1 MNQSKKTKN
10 VTIKDVADLAGVS
23 LMTVS
28 RAIRKPESVSKK
40 TREQVELAISKLN
53 YIPDLSAGSLGRR
66 SNSIAL
72 ILPSLSFEG
81 HVRTVNA
88 LSVELREAGFHL
100 LIGDNF
106 YSPHEELELLRLL
119 LGHRPAGIVMINSAC
134 SDAGREML
142 LKSGVPVVESWH
154 LPKRPLGAVVG
165 FSHDSVGFAMTEHLI
180 KQGCKNIVFLSGPE
194 DSDPRGK
201 ERYLGHVRAM
211 EAHGLDGSPLL
222 VIEEDPLEISAGK
235 RGIKQLLEQFA
246 DADALV
252 CLTDRVAMG
261 AIMECR
267 RQNIQVPRDLAITGH
282 GGFDFSE
289 HLIPS
294 LTTTR
299 INAAEIGRQ
308 TAHLL
313 IEGIK
318 NQSTKPIEQYLDLGF
333 EIVARES
340 TLGE

>member
-119 LGHRPAGIVMINSAC
+119 LGHRPAGIVIYDQQRLLRRRAR
-134 SDAGREML
+134 DATQ
-142 LKSGVPVVESWH
+142 VWC
-154 LPKRPLGAVVG
+154 
-165 FSHDSVGFAMTEHLI
+165 T
-180 KQGCKNIVFLSGPE
+180 
-194 DSDPRGK
+194 
-201 ERYLGHVRAM
+201 
-211 EAHGLDGSPLL
+211 
-222 VIEEDPLEISAGK
+222 
-235 RGIKQLLEQFA
+235 
-246 DADALV
+246 
-252 CLTDRVAMG
+252 
-261 AIMECR
+261 R
-267 RQNIQVPRDLAITGH
+267 RR
-282 GGFDFSE
+282 
-289 HLIPS
+289 
-294 LTTTR
+294 
-299 INAAEIGRQ
+299 
-308 TAHLL
+308 
-313 IEGIK
+313 
-318 NQSTKPIEQYLDLGF
+318 
-333 EIVARES
+333 IVAFAQAPPRRS
-340 TLGE
+340 CRFFTRQCWLCDDRTPDQTRL